1 MTLEL
6 SEDEKL
12 ALTAELKFTIDA
24 DRYPFSAR
32 ILTLN
37 ANLDKL
43 SPKPVREPLPPKA
56 YAPPRATAAG
66 DGEAN
71 RDKLCIGLVSS

>member
-12 ALTAELKFTIDA
+12 TLTAELKRTIDA

-43 SPKPVREPLPPKA
+43 SPQPPREPLTLPKVH
-56 YAPPRATAAG
+56 APPRAVLARRRRAG
-66 DGEAN
+66 
-71 RDKLCIGLVSS
+71 R